1 MGTEFGLVRPG
12 CAPRILSALKNHLIH
27 QKKEIWKLE
36 KGLKAIWNYLKN
48 WKNLFSHAIVGIL
61 ILVVGLALP
70 ILPVYRIGI
79 LLLVVAL
86 NIFRMRLSEKKEQE
100 LEA

>member
-12 CAPRILSALKNHLIH
+12 CDPRILSALKNHLIH
-27 QKKEIWKLE
+27 QKKEIWKLK
-36 KGLKAIWNYLKN
+36 KGLEAIWNYLKN
-48 WKNLFSHAIVGIL
+48 WKNLLSHAIVGIL

-86 NIFRMRLSEKKEQE
+86 NILRMRLSEKKEQE

>member
-1 MGTEFGLVRPG
+1 MRPG
-12 CAPRILSALKNHLIH
+12 YDPRTLLP
-27 QKKEIWKLE
+27 
-36 KGLKAIWNYLKN
+36 
-48 WKNLFSHAIVGIL
+48 HAIVGIL

-86 NIFRMRLSEKKEQE
+86 NILRMRLSEKKEKK

>member
-12 CAPRILSALKNHLIH
+12 CDPRILSALKNRPIHL
-27 QKKEIWKLE
+27 KKEIWKLKKVLE
-36 KGLKAIWNYLKN
+36 AIWNYLKD
-48 WKNLFSHAIVGIL
+48 WKNLLPHAIVGIL

-86 NIFRMRLSEKKEQE
+86 NILRMRLSEKKEQE